1 VQRLHKFHPP
11 NSGGIVFVVLSIAWL
26 SLPLSSCAPAPQFTA
41 APTLAAIPS
50 ATNAPTIA
58 PTATVA
64 NPYHLS
70 DTQIARL
77 GNSTQPFVASR
88 SVVLQRFANGVMLVF
103 AKSDKGFDASGGE
116 FIFALTKDGRAWRIA
131 DTFVETSKNPDS
143 WYTCD
148 AKPGLRPERS
158 GVPWRGFGK
167 AWCDH
172 PEVRAA
178 LGNARSYEESEIDA
192 SFQAYAMGRAF
203 QLSDWRGIPGWN
215 SEQVYVVLLGSSAPD
230 FASGRWE

>member
-1 VQRLHKFHPP
+1 M
-11 NSGGIVFVVLSIAWL
+11 LSIAWL
-26 SLPLSSCAPAPQFTA
+26 LLSSCAPAPQSVA
-41 APTLAAIPS
+41 APSPAVIPAATII
-50 ATNAPTIA
+50 ATIA
-58 PTATVA
+58 PITTVA
-64 NPYHLS
+64 SPYHLS
-70 DTQIARL
+70 DTQLAQL
-77 GNSTQPFVASR
+77 GNSTQPFVAHR
-88 SVVLQRFANGVMLVF
+88 SVVLERFANGVMLIF

-116 FIFALTKDGRAWRIA
+116 FIFALTRDGRAWRIA

-178 LGNARSYEESEIDA
+178 LGSARNYEESDIDA
-192 SFQAYAMGRAF
+192 SFQAYERGRAF
-203 QLSDWRGIPGWN
+203 QLSDWRGIPGWDR
-215 SEQVYVVLLGSSAPD
+215 EKVYVVILDSSD
-230 FASGRWE
+230 SNFASGRWE